1 MKVGVVALG
10 LIGASFA
17 KAVKA
22 YTPHT
27 VFGENRSQSVLEFAL
42 MTDTIDGRLDETT
55 LPECELIFLA
65 SYPDACLAWLE
76 KHAREIR
83 PGAVV
88 LDGCGVKQVICEK
101 GFAIA
106 QKHGFTFVGGHPMA
120 GYHKSGIKYARE
132 TLFKGAS
139 MIVVPPDA
147 RDVDLLARLTDFFKS
162 IGFGSVTVTDAVTH
176 DRNIAFTSQ
185 LAHVVSN
192 AYVKNEQ
199 AEKHAGYSAGSFR
212 DLSRVARLNP
222 EMWAGLMTENAD
234 KLKPE
239 LDEFIA
245 NLQKYSEALG
255 KGDGEG
261 LKKLLSEGN
270 ERKIAIDFRSTKKD

>member
-192 AYVKNEQ
+192 AYVKSPR
-199 AEKHAGYSAGSFR
+199 AIVHKGFSAGSYK
-212 DLSRVARLNP
+212 DLTRVAYLN
-222 EMWAGLMTENAD
+222 ETMWTELFLDNKD
-234 KLKPE
+234 FLKEEIDHLIGE
-239 LDEFIA
+239 LR
-245 NLQKYSEALG
+245 KYSDALAAGDAPALEALLR
-255 KGDGEG
+255 DGR
-261 LKKLLSEGN
+261 
-270 ERKIAIDFRSTKKD
+270 ERKERIDS